1 MWLPAVGTAAE
12 HGVPGGRVP
21 RRHARYYRGHNGT
34 ELRTLTKAF
43 GIRFDV
49 LVYGN
54 VRMGTAS
61 QGPMGAIGGGRAD
74 SALCL
79 PAGWEIWHCAHP
91 HQHGSCLHLHRR
103 GELRQS
109 SALGQAGNPQP

>member
-1 MWLPAVGTAAE
+1 MSLPAVGTAAE
-12 HGVPGGRVP
+12 RGVPAGHVP
-21 RRHARYYRGHNGT
+21 CRHARYYRGHNGT

-54 VRMGTAS
+54 VRMGAAS
-61 QGPMGAIGGGRAD
+61 QEPMGAIGGGHAD

-79 PAGWEIWHCAHP
+79 PAGWEIRHCAHP
-91 HQHGSCLHLHRR
+91 HQHGGCLHLDWR
-103 GELRQS
+103 GELRRS
-109 SALGQAGNPQP
+109 SALGQSR